1 MGLIEL
7 QRTFQPNAADYTFFS
22 SAYGKFSMIDHNLEN
37 KTSLNTFKKIKTI
50 SGFFFFFATMIII
63 QKKAGKIT
71 NMWKLNSML
80 FNSYWI

>member
-50 SGFFFFFATMIII
+50 SGFFFFCH
-63 QKKAGKIT
+63 
-71 NMWKLNSML
+71 NDYNLEESWKNHK
-80 FNSYWI
+80 YVETKQHVI

>member
-1 MGLIEL
+1 MGLIES

-50 SGFFFFFATMIII
+50 SGFFFFFCH
-63 QKKAGKIT
+63 
-71 NMWKLNSML
+71 NDYNLEESWKNHK
-80 FNSYWI
+80 YVETKQHVI